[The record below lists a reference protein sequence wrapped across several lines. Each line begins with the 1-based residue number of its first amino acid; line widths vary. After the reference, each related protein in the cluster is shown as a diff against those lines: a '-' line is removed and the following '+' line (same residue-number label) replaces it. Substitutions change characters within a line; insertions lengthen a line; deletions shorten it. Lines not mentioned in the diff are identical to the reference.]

1 MRRVELASL
10 LVPLVGCMIGEETAP
25 PRVAPLAVAPIMEV
39 AAAAPSANAEIPLLQ
54 VHHMDRP
61 TEVIAIFD
69 IHAEM
74 GHENDALAE
83 LRARAAAVGAQAVL
97 GVEFHHGEGGNEPT
111 HLSGI
116 AVRFIELQG
125 GE

>member
-1 MRRVELASL
+1 MRPALASL
-10 LVPLVGCMIGEETAP
+10 CLALVGCVVGEEVPP
-25 PRVAPLAVAPIMEV
+25 PRVVPVVAEAPITSPPATTE
-39 AAAAPSANAEIPLLQ
+39 SIPLLQ

-69 IHAEM
+69 IHADM

-83 LRARAAAVGAQAVL
+83 LRRRAAAVGAHAVL
-97 GVEFHHGEGGNEPT
+97 GVEFHHGEGGDEPT

-116 AVRFIELQG
+116 AVRFIELEG